1 MPSIIDQVNNPYHST
16 HWTERAAD
24 TILSPIRAI
33 GIGHEFTVIRS
44 NEGVLY
50 QRVPSH
56 HSIALKI
63 AAIVLFPLMFVS
75 VLFAIF
81 IKLIVQKDS
90 PMTIEE
96 HPTIP
101 TTPQAVSTTAQATTV
116 KEKTYSYPAA
126 RRCEH
131 IDIYHGTEVAD
142 PYRWLETADSDERT
156 DWITGQVSLANEYL
170 QSLPSKREIRSR
182 LKELWNYPK
191 FSLPFREGGKFFW
204 FKNDGL
210 QNQSVLYTSD
220 KCYDE
225 PRLLLDPNKLSKDGT
240 TALSDVAVT
249 NDGRLMAYSYSEGGS
264 DWVSIKVLDI
274 ESGEHLE
281 DHIDWAKFT
290 SINWDKDNKGFYY
303 SRFDQPEDGKAL
315 QASNKD
321 HQVFY
326 HKIGTDQSEDTL
338 VYANPE
344 HPDWLFH
351 TSVTDDGRYLY
362 ISVADGCKEE
372 NGVFVRD
379 LGADDSKVNE
389 LLNAFDGSY
398 QLAGN
403 IGTQFY
409 FVTSN
414 KANHKR
420 IVCID
425 LEKPEKK
432 NWKTIIPESEHNL
445 ESATIIGGKLVAKY
459 LQDAHTQVKVF
470 NLDGTFIRDVELPG
484 IGSASGFGGKQ
495 SDTETYYT
503 FSSFTAA
510 PTTYRYELDTG
521 ATEMIRESEVN
532 FNPDDYETKQVFFE
546 SRDGTKIPMFISH
559 KKGIELDG
567 ENRVML
573 YGYGGFNVSITPHFS
588 VSNLVWMERG
598 GISCVVNLRG
608 GGEYGKEWHE
618 AGMKLNKQNVFDD
631 FISAGEWLVEE
642 GYTKPSKLGIMG
654 GSNGGLLVGA
664 CLNQAPELFGA
675 AIPKVGVM
683 DMLRFD
689 QFTIGKAWTT
699 DYGSPQDP
707 GEFQV
712 LRSYSPYHNIDPE
725 KQYPAV
731 MVTTSDHD
739 DRVVPLHSYKYAAE
753 LQNAKGEFDEKPA
766 IIRIATNTGHGAGRS
781 TAELLDEL
789 SDQWAFLEKHL
800 N

>member
-1 MPSIIDQVNNPYHST
+1 MPSVIDQVINSYSTT

-24 TILSPIRAI
+24 AVLSPMRSL
-33 GIGHEFTVIRS
+33 GIGHRFTVIAT
-44 NEGVLY
+44 EGGIDY
-50 QRVPSH
+50 QRVPVH
-56 HSIALKI
+56 HSIAEKV
-63 AAIVLFPLMFVS
+63 AAVVLFPLMS
-75 VLFAIF
+75 VAAIFAILL
-81 IKLIVQKDS
+81 KLISQKAA
-90 PMTIEE
+90 PM
-96 HPTIP
+96 PTETQMYS
-101 TTPQAVSTTAQATTV
+101 TTPQVAATETIRTV
-116 KEKTYSYPAA
+116 TKEKVFAYPPAH
-126 RRCEH
+126 RTDH
-131 IDIYHGTEVAD
+131 VDTYHGTSVAD
-142 PYRWLETADSDERT
+142 PYRWLEETSSDERT
-156 DWITGQVSLANEYL
+156 DWITGQVTLANDYL
-170 QSLPSKREIRSR
+170 RSLPTKKEIRAR

-191 FSLPFREGGKFFW
+191 FSLPFKEGGKFFW

-210 QNQSVLYTSD
+210 QNQSILYTSD

-225 PRLLLDPNKLSKDGT
+225 PRMLLDPNLLSKDGT
-240 TALSDVAVT
+240 TALTDVSVSE
-249 NDGRLMAYSYSEGGS
+249 DGKLLAYGYSEGGS

-274 ESGEHLE
+274 ENGELLN
-281 DHIDWAKFT
+281 DHIQWAKFT
-290 SINWDKDNKGFYY
+290 SINWDRENRGFFY
-303 SRFDQPEDGKAL
+303 SRFEKPQDGQAL
-315 QASNKD
+315 QAANTNHK
-321 HQVFY
+321 VFY

-338 VYANPE
+338 IYANPE

-372 NGVFVRD
+372 NGVFVQD
-379 LGADDSKVNE
+379 LDNPQSPVVE

-398 QLAGN
+398 HLAGN
-403 IGTQFY
+403 IDTRFY

-414 KANHKR
+414 DANRKR
-420 IVCID
+420 VISID
-425 LEKPEKK
+425 LNHPEKE
-432 NWKTIIPESEHNL
+432 NWETIIPESEHNL

-459 LQDAHTQVKVF
+459 LQDAHTDVKVF
-470 NLDGTFIRDVELPG
+470 SLDGTFVRDVELPG
-484 IGSASGFGGKQ
+484 IGSAGGFGGKQ

-503 FSSFTAA
+503 FSSFTTA
-510 PTTYRYELDTG
+510 PTAYRYQLDTG
-521 ATEMIRESEVN
+521 ETEVVRRSEVQ
-532 FNPDDYETKQVFFE
+532 FNPEDYETKQIFFT
-546 SRDGTKIPMFISH
+546 SKDGTQIPMFISH

-567 ENRVML
+567 ENRVLL
-573 YGYGGFNVSITPHFS
+573 YGYGGFNVSITPSFS

-631 FISAGEWLVEE
+631 FISAGEWLIEE
-642 GYTKPSKLGIMG
+642 GYTKPSKLGMMG

-699 DYGSPQDP
+699 DYGSPQNP
-707 GEFQV
+707 EEFQV
-712 LRSYSPYHNIDPE
+712 LHSYSPYHNIDPS
-725 KQYPAV
+725 KNYPAV

-753 LQNAKGEFDEKPA
+753 LQHAKGEFDEKPA

-781 TAELLDEL
+781 TSELLNEL